1 MKTHLFLFV
10 SLIFFVSCH
19 PQQSDFSIMTV
30 NGEIAPVD
38 IGKSLIHEHI
48 LVDFIGAD
56 STGYHRW
63 NKQEVM
69 ERVLPFLE
77 EIKAQGVKTFVDC
90 TPAYLGRDPILLRML
105 ADESGLQII
114 TNTGYYGALNNKYL
128 PEHAY
133 TETADQLAARWISEW
148 KNGIEDTG
156 VRPGF
161 IKTSV
166 ESGSLSALH
175 QKLIQAAAKTHL
187 QTGLTIASHTGLAVP
202 AFEQMEIL
210 ENEGVSPEAFIWVHA
225 QSEKDLSTHI
235 KAANKGCW
243 ISLDGLNENQFDYYI
258 EMLKNLKKEQ
268 LLYKVLISHDAG
280 WYTPGEKNGGDFKGF
295 TLFYEQFLPKLKEAG
310 FTDAEIRLMTLENPM
325 NAFSIRVREM
335 KAE

>member
-90 TPAYLGRDPILLRML
+90 TPAYLGRDPIAPELFVAYRPFLG
-105 ADESGLQII
+105 SG
-114 TNTGYYGALNNKYL
+114 
-128 PEHAY
+128 
-133 TETADQLAARWISEW
+133 
-148 KNGIEDTG
+148 G
-156 VRPGF
+156 V
-161 IKTSV
+161 
-166 ESGSLSALH
+166 
-175 QKLIQAAAKTHL
+175 
-187 QTGLTIASHTGLAVP
+187 
-202 AFEQMEIL
+202 
-210 ENEGVSPEAFIWVHA
+210 
-225 QSEKDLSTHI
+225 
-235 KAANKGCW
+235 
-243 ISLDGLNENQFDYYI
+243 
-258 EMLKNLKKEQ
+258 
-268 LLYKVLISHDAG
+268 
-280 WYTPGEKNGGDFKGF
+280 
-295 TLFYEQFLPKLKEAG
+295 
-310 FTDAEIRLMTLENPM
+310 
-325 NAFSIRVREM
+325 
-335 KAE
+335 

>member
-1 MKTHLFLFV
+1 
-10 SLIFFVSCH
+10 
-19 PQQSDFSIMTV
+19 MTV
-30 NGEIAPVD
+30 TGEIASID
-38 IGKSLIHEHI
+38 MGNSLIHEHI

-77 EIKAQGVKTFVDC
+77 EVKAQGVKTFVDC

-105 ADESGLQII
+105 SDESGLQII
-114 TNTGYYGALNNKYL
+114 TNTGYYGAVNNKYL

-133 TETADQLAARWISEW
+133 TETADQLAARWIAEW
-148 KNGIEDTG
+148 QNGIEDTG

-175 QKLIQAAAKTHL
+175 QKLIRAAAKTHL

-202 AFEQMEIL
+202 AFEQMAIL
-210 ENEGVSPEAFIWVHA
+210 ESEGVSPEAFIWVHA

-243 ISLDGLNENQFDYYI
+243 ISLDGLNENQFDHYI
-258 EMLKNLKKEQ
+258 EMLQNLKKEQ

-280 WYTPGEKNGGDFKGF
+280 WYSPGEENGGDFKGF
-295 TLFYEQFLPKLKEAG
+295 TLLYDQFLPKLKQSG

-335 KAE
+335 KTE